1 VRGPTGLRR
10 QAAGRV
16 RAGANAM
23 TAHFLSQL
31 EALRRRSLRM
41 ASQVED
47 MVHEACEATF
57 EPDERLAQRVIERDA
72 EVDAAEVEVEAEVIR
87 LLALYQPASVD
98 LRLLCTILKVNNDL
112 ERVAD
117 CAVNIAERARHRQL
131 QAAARQSA
139 ELKQLCPAVR
149 RSLRTA
155 VQAYSADDADAARG
169 VIEEDEAI
177 DALYGQIMRQVA
189 NVLTASPDAVGGYV
203 DLLSVAKNLE
213 RIADHATNIAE
224 DVVYLATG
232 KIIRHQ
238 AES

>member
-1 VRGPTGLRR
+1 
-10 QAAGRV
+10 
-16 RAGANAM
+16 M

-47 MVHEACEATF
+47 MVQEGCEAIF

-72 EVDAAEVEVEAEVIR
+72 EVDSAEVEVEAEVIR

-117 CAVNIAERARHRQL
+117 CAVNIAERARHWEL
-131 QAAARQSA
+131 QAAARQIA

-155 VQAYSADDADAARG
+155 VHAYSADDADAARG

-177 DALYGQIMRQVA
+177 DALYGQIMRRVA
-189 NVLTASPDAVGGYV
+189 NVITASPETIAGYV

-224 DVVYLATG
+224 DVIFLSTG